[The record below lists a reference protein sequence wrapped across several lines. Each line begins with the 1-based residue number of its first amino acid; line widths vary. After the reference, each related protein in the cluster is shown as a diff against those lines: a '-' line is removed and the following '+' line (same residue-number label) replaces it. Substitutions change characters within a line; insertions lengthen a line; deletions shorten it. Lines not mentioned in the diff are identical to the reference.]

1 MKNLIVICALI
12 VFLVSCAPAA
22 STAAPTQAPIAVE
35 ARQPTRAA
43 AVRPTS
49 APAVR
54 APIATQLV
62 EATRV
67 VEKEGM
73 PFAATA
79 TPALD
84 APAQD
89 EVNARR
95 DHLSTFAIDVDTASY
110 TEFRRYLQSGQ
121 LPPADTV
128 RVEEFVNYFRQ
139 DYASPEGTA
148 FALFADAAPALFAG
162 EQEIIVR
169 FGVQGYRVP
178 DSQRK
183 PLALTFVVDVS
194 GSMREQN
201 RLGLVKRSLELLV
214 GRLHAEDR
222 VAIVAYSTY
231 AAVVLEP
238 TPAQNKSL
246 ILKSL
251 AKLTPQQTTNLQA
264 GLDLGYQL
272 ANEMFMEGA
281 NNRVVLCSD
290 GLANVGITNADGIL
304 NSVSDYARNGI
315 YMNTFGV
322 GMGDFNDTLLEQLAD
337 KGDGVYAYIDN
348 EDEAQRL
355 FVERLTSTMETI
367 AKDAKIQI
375 DFNTDV
381 VASYRQIG
389 YEDRAIADSDFR
401 NDSVDAGEIGA
412 GHTVT
417 ALYAVRLVPGSEG
430 RIATMQLRWQDP
442 TSGQVHEINGNYN
455 SWDVARNFQDASP
468 RYRLDVVAAE
478 VAEFLRGS
486 PYVTAYSI
494 WDLREY
500 ARQAA
505 NELTDDPDVV
515 EFYHLYE
522 QVLTLTGE

>member
-1 MKNLIVICALI
+1 MKNLIVIMTL
-12 VFLVSCAPAA
+12 VLFLVSCAPAA
-22 STAAPTQAPIAVE
+22 PTAAPTQAPIAVE
-35 ARQPTRAA
+35 ARRPTQAA
-43 AVRPTS
+43 AAMPTS

-54 APIATQLV
+54 VPIATQLV

-73 PFAATA
+73 HFAATA
-79 TPALD
+79 TPAIEVP
-84 APAQD
+84 APG

-128 RVEEFVNYFRQ
+128 RIEEFVNYFRQ
-139 DYASPEGTA
+139 DYASPDGAA
-148 FALFADAAPALFAG
+148 FALYADAAPALFADDA
-162 EQEIIVR
+162 EIIVR

-201 RLGLVKRSLELLV
+201 RLGLVKRSLEMLV
-214 GRLHAEDR
+214 DRLHAEDR

-238 TPAQNKSL
+238 TPARNKSQ

-251 AKLTPQQTTNLQA
+251 AQLTPQQTTNLQA

-272 ANEMFMEGA
+272 ANGMFLEGA
-281 NNRVVLCSD
+281 NNRVILCSD
-290 GLANVGITNADGIL
+290 GVANVGITNADGIL
-304 NSVSDYARNGI
+304 STVSDYARDGI
-315 YMNTFGV
+315 YLNTFGV
-322 GMGDFNDTLLEQLAD
+322 GMGDFNDSLLEQLAD
-337 KGDGVYAYIDN
+337 KGDGMYAYIDN
-348 EDEAQRL
+348 EEEAQRL

-389 YEDRAIADSDFR
+389 YENRAIADSDFR

-417 ALYAVRLVPGSEG
+417 ALYAVRLVPGAEG

-455 SWDVARNFQDASP
+455 SWDVARNFQEASA
-468 RYRLDVVAAE
+468 RFRLDVVVAE
-478 VAEFLRGS
+478 TAEFLRGS
-486 PYVTAYSI
+486 PYVTTYSL

-505 NELTDDPDVV
+505 NELSNDPDVV
-515 EFYHLYE
+515 EFYQLFE
-522 QVLTLTGE
+522 QTLSLTGE